1 LHSMQET
8 LFKLESLDPAL
19 AVEDIIRAFELTS
32 LSEYIVRA
40 EQANAAPGWI
50 KRPRQLLLMQVVV

>member
-1 LHSMQET
+1 MRSRQET

-19 AVEDIIRAFELTS
+19 AVEDIIRAFERTP

-40 EQANAAPGWI
+40 EQANAAA
-50 KRPRQLLLMQVVV
+50 RVD